1 MELLNW
7 CRGQLMEWPFPGL
20 EHDLRALESR
30 FYEAIEFGRECGGDS
45 DGVGCAAN

>member
-20 EHDLRALESR
+20 EHDLRALNQGFMR
-30 FYEAIEFGRECGGDS
+30 R
-45 DGVGCAAN
+45 